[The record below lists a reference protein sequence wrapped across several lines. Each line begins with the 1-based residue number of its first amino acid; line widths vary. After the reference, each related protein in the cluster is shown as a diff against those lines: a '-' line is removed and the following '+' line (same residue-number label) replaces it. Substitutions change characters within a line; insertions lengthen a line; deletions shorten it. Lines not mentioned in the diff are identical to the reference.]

1 MSDFVGAVAMVLL
14 HSHSLTAGF
23 FHYIERD
30 QKDYLDSWYRR
41 TMYIP
46 PTSLLMS
53 LILFGLS
60 AAVVWFS
67 GARLAYL
74 ADTLADRFKL
84 AKSLV
89 GLLLLSLAT
98 SLPEV
103 ATTLSAALS
112 QSRDLVLNNLFGGV
126 ALQTAILAMSDF
138 WARGPITNYPR
149 KANHALEATL
159 LVLLL
164 AVTLIL
170 VRLGEPVVIFGVGL
184 GSVFVALTYA
194 GAIWLLRRY
203 DASSDWVPV
212 DLPDP
217 EPLPFPAP
225 YGLAET
231 RNTAL
236 IWQALAACVAI
247 LVFGLLLVQ
256 FAQRIAE
263 QSGLGNSFIGV
274 TLLAAATS
282 LPELTTSITAVRIG
296 AYTMAISNIFGSN
309 LIMLVLVFPADMLF
323 REGPILRDASQTVGL
338 ALSFGIAVT
347 AIYLIGLIVRRKPK
361 LGTVGL
367 DSILVLLAFLASL
380 VAYYFVR

>member
-1 MSDFVGAVAMVLL
+1 MNFPD
-14 HSHSLTAGF
+14 
-23 FHYIERD
+23 
-30 QKDYLDSWYRR
+30 
-41 TMYIP
+41 
-46 PTSLLMS
+46 TSLWPS
-53 LILFGLS
+53 LFFFALC

-74 ADTLADRFKL
+74 ADSLADRYKL

-103 ATTLSAALS
+103 ATTLSAAVN
-112 QSRDLVLNNLFGGV
+112 QSRDLVLNNLFGGI

-138 WARGPITNYPR
+138 WASRSITSYPR

-164 AVTLIL
+164 SIAMIIAG
-170 VRLGEPVVIFGVGL
+170 LGETFVIFEVGAGSVVI
-184 GSVFVALTYA
+184 ALTYV

-203 DASSDWVPV
+203 DGSSDWVPV

-225 YGLAET
+225 FGLAET
-231 RNTAL
+231 SNRSL
-236 IWQALAACVAI
+236 VGQVVLACMAI
-247 LVFGLLLVQ
+247 LVFGLLLVV
-256 FAQRIAE
+256 FAERIAT
-263 QSGLGNSFIGV
+263 QSGLGAGFVGV

-309 LIMLVLVFPADMLF
+309 LIMLVLVFPADILF
-323 REGPILRDASQTVGL
+323 RGGPILQGASRTVSL
-338 ALSFGIAVT
+338 ALAFGIAVT
-347 AIYLIGLIVRRKPK
+347 SIYLIGMIVRRKPK
-361 LGTVGL
+361 IGTFGL
-367 DSILVLLAFLASL
+367 DSILVLLTFLASI
-380 VAYYFVR
+380 VVYYHVR

>member
-1 MSDFVGAVAMVLL
+1 MNFPD
-14 HSHSLTAGF
+14 
-23 FHYIERD
+23 
-30 QKDYLDSWYRR
+30 
-41 TMYIP
+41 
-46 PTSLLMS
+46 TSLWPS
-53 LILFGLS
+53 LFFFALC

-74 ADTLADRFKL
+74 ADSLADRYKL

-103 ATTLSAALS
+103 ATTLSAAVN
-112 QSRDLVLNNLFGGV
+112 QSRDLVLNNLFGGI

-138 WARGPITNYPR
+138 WASRSITSYPR

-164 AVTLIL
+164 SIAMIIAG
-170 VRLGEPVVIFGVGL
+170 LGETFVIFEVGAGSVVI
-184 GSVFVALTYA
+184 ALTYV

-203 DASSDWVPV
+203 DGSSDWVPV

-225 YGLAET
+225 FGLAET
-231 RNTAL
+231 SNRS
-236 IWQALAACVAI
+236 IVGQVVLACAAI
-247 LVFGLLLVQ
+247 LVFGLLLVV
-256 FAQRIAE
+256 FAERIAT
-263 QSGLGNSFIGV
+263 QSGLGTGFVGV

-309 LIMLVLVFPADMLF
+309 LIMLVLVFPADILF
-323 REGPILRDASQTVGL
+323 RGGPILQGASRIVSL
-338 ALSFGIAVT
+338 ALAFGIAVT
-347 AIYLIGLIVRRKPK
+347 SIYLIGMIVRRKPK
-361 LGTVGL
+361 LGTFGL
-367 DSILVLLAFLASL
+367 DSILVLLTFLASI
-380 VAYYFVR
+380 VVYYYVR

>member
-1 MSDFVGAVAMVLL
+1 MD
-14 HSHSLTAGF
+14 
-23 FHYIERD
+23 
-30 QKDYLDSWYRR
+30 
-41 TMYIP
+41 IP
-46 PTSLLMS
+46 ATTLAQSLLA
-53 LILFGLS
+53 FATC

-67 GARLAYL
+67 GARVAYL
-74 ADTLADRFKL
+74 ADTLADRYKL

-103 ATTLSAALS
+103 ATTLSAAVQ
-112 QSRDLVLNNLFGGV
+112 QSRDLVLNNLFGGI

-138 WARGPITNYPR
+138 WARGAITNYPR

-164 AVTLIL
+164 AVALI
-170 VRLGEPVVIFGVGL
+170 VTGLGEAFVIWNVGAGSLLIAVTYVGV
-184 GSVFVALTYA
+184 
-194 GAIWLLRRY
+194 IWLLRRY
-203 DASSDWVPV
+203 DEASDWVPV

-225 YGLAET
+225 SGLAET
-231 RNTAL
+231 GNTSL
-236 IWQALAACVAI
+236 LVQSALACVGI
-247 LVFGLLLVQ
+247 LVFGLLLVS
-256 FAQRIAE
+256 FAQRIAD
-263 QSGLGNSFIGV
+263 QSGLGSGFIGV

-323 REGPILRDASQTVGL
+323 RNGAILQDASQTVGL
-338 ALSFGIAVT
+338 ALSFGIVVT
-347 AIYLIGLIVRRKPK
+347 AIYLVGLIVRRKPK
-361 LGTVGL
+361 ILGVGF
-367 DSILVLLAFLASL
+367 DSILVLLTFTASL
-380 VAYYFVR
+380 FAYFVAR